1 MEKSNSLIRINRNA
15 LHIQIAELIS
25 KRATCGRLSVGA
37 VATIDNRI
45 VANGYNGPPPG
56 HPHCSDYFCDM
67 TKPCTRALHAE
78 RNLLDW
84 AIQNN
89 VDLRNTTLY
98 ITHSPCLDCAKLI
111 AFCGIKEVYYLNS
124 YRLDDGPKF
133 LENHGIKVIRI
144 TRDGAEISE
153 AL

>member
-1 MEKSNSLIRINRNA
+1 MEKRITREA

-25 KRATCGRLSVGA
+25 KRATCRRLSVGSVA
-37 VATIDNRI
+37 VIDNRI
-45 VANGYNGPPPG
+45 VATGYNGAKEG
-56 HPHCSDYFCDM
+56 EEHCNDSICDM

-78 RNLLDW
+78 RNLLNW
-84 AIQNN
+84 AVQNN
-89 VDLRNTTLY
+89 VDLKNATLY
-98 ITHSPCLDCAKLI
+98 ITHSPCLDCSKLI

-124 YRLDDGPKF
+124 YRLDDVSKV
-133 LENHGIKVIRI
+133 LESHGIKVIRI